1 MVVAAVAALAVAALT
16 ALVVAHPFLAAD
28 AAVARA
34 VQATDWG
41 PATLLFAALTW
52 VGFFTTSVIVEGV
65 LFVLVLLLNRPAW
78 RLVAAS
84 VPLAGWTVG
93 LGRLVLRPRPTLDD
107 VLRVTE
113 RHTSPSYPSGH
124 VVFFATVGALLMLC
138 LGRRYLPRRA
148 RPLGWALVTL
158 VVAAGAIGRIYA
170 GAHWPSDVLAGLLL
184 ATAWL
189 ALVAA
194 VPWRSERAS
203 ERAAPA

>member
-1 MVVAAVAALAVAALT
+1 VVVAATAAVALGTLT
-16 ALVVAHPFLAAD
+16 GLVVAHPFMAVD
-28 AAVARA
+28 AAVERA

-41 PATLLFAALTW
+41 PLTQLFAALTW
-52 VGFFTTSVIVEGV
+52 VGFFTTSVVVEGV
-65 LFVLVLLLNRPAW
+65 LFGLVLLLNRPAW

-84 VPLAGWTVG
+84 APLSAWTMG

-124 VVFFATVGALLMLC
+124 VVFFATVGVLLMLC

-148 RPLGWALVTL
+148 RPLGWTLVAL
-158 VVAAGAIGRIYA
+158 VVAAGGIGRIYA

-194 VPWRSERAS
+194 VPWLSD
-203 ERAAPA
+203 RAAPA